1 MRTSTRIECWGR
13 RQRFHCSN
21 HKTSSFRASPPEL
34 TPPDRLTSFGG
45 RPRIKSG
52 AGSPRS
58 GEVLERVCLRATVML
73 AVLLLL
79 ASPVAAQ
86 GSYPDHPV
94 RLIAPFAPGGPV
106 DVVARV
112 LAPRLAERLGQPFY
126 VENHPGGSGNIG
138 TALVARAASD
148 GYTVLVI
155 SSTLVVNPS
164 LFARLGF
171 DTTAD
176 LAPVSLVGVSP
187 QVLLVHPSV
196 PAASV
201 MELVAWVKAS
211 PGRYSY
217 AHAGLGTPGY
227 LAGEMLKQAFGLD
240 LVAVSFNGGGP
251 AITSTIGGHTP
262 VLYTSI
268 STAAGHIKQGTV
280 RALAVTGARRSPALP
295 DVPTLAEAGAPGQE
309 SEIILGVLVPAGTP
323 QDVIDRLHRE
333 IVRIV
338 ALPDVRERLS
348 ALGFEPIAS
357 TPGEFADRIRWEID
371 KWAKVIR
378 AANIKAQ

>member
-1 MRTSTRIECWGR
+1 MISR
-13 RQRFHCSN
+13 RRGGN
-21 HKTSSFRASPPEL
+21 AEMKAIVLGLAALLIAGASFAQ
-34 TPPDRLTSFGG
+34 TPGYPN
-45 RPRIKSG
+45 RPVK
-52 AGSPRS
+52 
-58 GEVLERVCLRATVML
+58 M
-73 AVLLLL
+73 
-79 ASPVAAQ
+79 
-86 GSYPDHPV
+86 
-94 RLIAPFAPGGPV
+94 IAPFAPGGPV
-106 DVVARV
+106 DAVARV
-112 LAPRLAERLGQPFY
+112 LAPKLSEGLGQQFY

-138 TALVARAASD
+138 TALAAKAPAD

-164 LFARLGF
+164 LFAKLGF
-171 DTTAD
+171 DTTTD

-196 PAASV
+196 PAANLK
-201 MELVAWVKAS
+201 ELVAWVKAS
-211 PGRYSY
+211 PGQYSY

-280 RALAVTGARRSPALP
+280 RALAVTGARRSPALS

-309 SEIILGVLVPAGTP
+309 SDIILGVLVPAGTP

-338 ALPDVRERLS
+338 ALADVRERLS

-357 TPGEFADRIRWEID
+357 TPKEFADRIRWEID
-371 KWAKVIR
+371 KWTKVIR

>member
-1 MRTSTRIECWGR
+1 MKAIALGLAALLVAGVSFAQTS
-13 RQRFHCSN
+13 
-21 HKTSSFRASPPEL
+21 AY
-34 TPPDRLTSFGG
+34 PDR
-45 RPRIKSG
+45 
-52 AGSPRS
+52 
-58 GEVLERVCLRATVML
+58 
-73 AVLLLL
+73 
-79 ASPVAAQ
+79 PVKM
-86 GSYPDHPV
+86 
-94 RLIAPFAPGGPV
+94 IAPFAPGGPV
-106 DVVARV
+106 DAVARV
-112 LAPRLAERLGQPFY
+112 LAPKLSERFGQQFY

-138 TALVARAASD
+138 TALAAKAPAD
-148 GYTVLVI
+148 GYTILVI

-164 LFARLGF
+164 LFAKLGF
-171 DTTAD
+171 DTTSD

-201 MELVAWVKAS
+201 KELVAWVKAS
-211 PGRYSY
+211 PGQLSY

-262 VLYTSI
+262 ILYTSI

-309 SEIILGVLVPAGTP
+309 SDIILGVLVPVGTP
-323 QDVIDRLHRE
+323 RGIIDRLHRE

-338 ALPDVRERLS
+338 ALPDGRERLS

-357 TPGEFADRIRWEID
+357 TPEEFADRIGWEID

>member
-1 MRTSTRIECWGR
+1 MISGR
-13 RQRFHCSN
+13 RGRTAEMKAIALGLAAFLIAGASFAQ
-21 HKTSSFRASPPEL
+21 TSGY
-34 TPPDRLTSFGG
+34 PDR
-45 RPRIKSG
+45 
-52 AGSPRS
+52 
-58 GEVLERVCLRATVML
+58 
-73 AVLLLL
+73 
-79 ASPVAAQ
+79 PVKM
-86 GSYPDHPV
+86 
-94 RLIAPFAPGGPV
+94 IAPFAPGGPV
-106 DVVARV
+106 DAVARV
-112 LAPRLAERLGQPFY
+112 LAPKLSEGLGQQFY

-138 TALVARAASD
+138 TALAAKAPAD
-148 GYTVLVI
+148 GYTILVI

-164 LFARLGF
+164 LFAKLGF
-171 DTTAD
+171 DTTTD

-201 MELVAWVKAS
+201 KELVAWVKAS
-211 PGRYSY
+211 PGQYSY

-262 VLYTSI
+262 ILYTSI

-280 RALAVTGARRSPALP
+280 RALAVTSAQRSPALP
-295 DVPTLAEAGAPGQE
+295 DVPTLAEAGALGQE
-309 SEIILGVLVPAGTP
+309 SDIILGVLVPAGTP
-323 QDVIDRLHRE
+323 QDVVDRLHRE

-338 ALPDVRERLS
+338 ALPDVRARLS

-357 TPGEFADRIRWEID
+357 TPNEFADRIRWEID

-378 AANIKAQ
+378 AANIRAQ

>member
-1 MRTSTRIECWGR
+1 MKAIALG
-13 RQRFHCSN
+13 
-21 HKTSSFRASPPEL
+21 
-34 TPPDRLTSFGG
+34 
-45 RPRIKSG
+45 
-52 AGSPRS
+52 
-58 GEVLERVCLRATVML
+58 L
-73 AVLLLL
+73 AVLLVAG
-79 ASPVAAQ
+79 ASFAQ
-86 GSYPDHPV
+86 TSGYPDRPV
-94 RLIAPFAPGGPV
+94 KMIAPFAPGGPV
-106 DVVARV
+106 DAVARV
-112 LAPRLAERLGQPFY
+112 LAPKLSEGLGQQFY

-138 TALVARAASD
+138 TALAAKAPAD
-148 GYTVLVI
+148 GYTILVI

-164 LFARLGF
+164 LFAKLGF
-171 DTTAD
+171 DTTSD

-201 MELVAWVKAS
+201 KELVAWVKAS
-211 PGRYSY
+211 PGQYSY

-240 LVAVSFNGGGP
+240 LVAVSFNGGGQ

-262 VLYTSI
+262 ILYTSI
-268 STAAGHIKQGTV
+268 STAAGHVKQGTV
-280 RALAVTGARRSPALP
+280 RALAVTGAQRSPALP

-309 SEIILGVLVPAGTP
+309 SDIILGVLVPVGTP
-323 QDVIDRLHRE
+323 RGVIDRLHRE

-357 TPGEFADRIRWEID
+357 TPEELSDRIRWEID
-371 KWAKVIR
+371 KWAKIIR

>member
-1 MRTSTRIECWGR
+1 MKAIALG
-13 RQRFHCSN
+13 
-21 HKTSSFRASPPEL
+21 
-34 TPPDRLTSFGG
+34 
-45 RPRIKSG
+45 
-52 AGSPRS
+52 
-58 GEVLERVCLRATVML
+58 L
-73 AVLLLL
+73 AVLLVAG
-79 ASPVAAQ
+79 ASFAQ
-86 GSYPDHPV
+86 TSGYPDRPV
-94 RLIAPFAPGGPV
+94 KMIAPFAPGGPV
-106 DVVARV
+106 DAVARV
-112 LAPRLAERLGQPFY
+112 LAPKLSEGLGQQFY

-138 TALVARAASD
+138 TALAAKAAAD
-148 GYTVLVI
+148 GYTILVI

-164 LFARLGF
+164 LFAKLGF
-171 DTTAD
+171 DTTSD

-201 MELVAWVKAS
+201 KELVAWVKAS
-211 PGRYSY
+211 PGQYSY

-240 LVAVSFNGGGP
+240 LVAVSFNGGGQ

-262 VLYTSI
+262 ILYTSI

-280 RALAVTGARRSPALP
+280 RALAVTGAQRSPALP

-309 SEIILGVLVPAGTP
+309 SDIILGVLVPVGTP
-323 QDVIDRLHRE
+323 RGVIDRLHRE

-357 TPGEFADRIRWEID
+357 TPEELSDRIRWEID
-371 KWAKVIR
+371 KWAKIIR

>member
-1 MRTSTRIECWGR
+1 MISR
-13 RQRFHCSN
+13 RRGGN
-21 HKTSSFRASPPEL
+21 AEMKAIVLGLAALLIAGASFAQ
-34 TPPDRLTSFGG
+34 TPGYPN
-45 RPRIKSG
+45 RPVK
-52 AGSPRS
+52 
-58 GEVLERVCLRATVML
+58 M
-73 AVLLLL
+73 
-79 ASPVAAQ
+79 
-86 GSYPDHPV
+86 
-94 RLIAPFAPGGPV
+94 IAPFAPGGPV
-106 DVVARV
+106 DAVARV
-112 LAPRLAERLGQPFY
+112 LAPKLSEGLGQQFY

-138 TALVARAASD
+138 TALAAKAPAD

-164 LFARLGF
+164 LFAKLGF
-171 DTTAD
+171 DTTTD

-187 QVLLVHPSV
+187 QVLLAHPSV
-196 PAASV
+196 PAANLK
-201 MELVAWVKAS
+201 ELVAWVKAS
-211 PGRYSY
+211 PGQYSY

-309 SEIILGVLVPAGTP
+309 SDIILGVLVPAGTP

-348 ALGFEPIAS
+348 ALGFEPIAG
-357 TPGEFADRIRWEID
+357 TPEEFADRIRWEID

>member
-1 MRTSTRIECWGR
+1 MKGIALGLAALLVAGASFAQTS
-13 RQRFHCSN
+13 
-21 HKTSSFRASPPEL
+21 AY
-34 TPPDRLTSFGG
+34 PDR
-45 RPRIKSG
+45 
-52 AGSPRS
+52 
-58 GEVLERVCLRATVML
+58 
-73 AVLLLL
+73 
-79 ASPVAAQ
+79 PVKM
-86 GSYPDHPV
+86 
-94 RLIAPFAPGGPV
+94 IAPFAPGGPV
-106 DVVARV
+106 DAVARV
-112 LAPRLAERLGQPFY
+112 LAPKLSEGFGQQFY

-138 TALVARAASD
+138 TALAAKAAAD
-148 GYTVLVI
+148 GYTILVI

-164 LFARLGF
+164 LFAKLGF
-171 DTTAD
+171 DTTSD

-201 MELVAWVKAS
+201 KELVAWVKAS
-211 PGRYSY
+211 PGQYSY

-251 AITSTIGGHTP
+251 AITSTIG
-262 VLYTSI
+262 
-268 STAAGHIKQGTV
+268 HIKQGTV

-309 SEIILGVLVPAGTP
+309 SDIILGVLVPVGTP
-323 QDVIDRLHRE
+323 RGVIDRLHRE

-357 TPGEFADRIRWEID
+357 TPEELSDRIRWEID
-371 KWAKVIR
+371 KWAKIIR

>member
-1 MRTSTRIECWGR
+1 M
-13 RQRFHCSN
+13 
-21 HKTSSFRASPPEL
+21 KAVV
-34 TPPDRLTSFGG
+34 FGL
-45 RPRIKSG
+45 
-52 AGSPRS
+52 A
-58 GEVLERVCLRATVML
+58 
-73 AVLLLL
+73 AVL
-79 ASPVAAQ
+79 AAQ
-86 GSYPDHPV
+86 ASIAQTSVYPNRPV
-94 RLIAPFAPGGPV
+94 KMVAPFAPGGPV

-112 LAPRLAERLGQPFY
+112 LAPKLSEGLSQQFY

-138 TALVARAASD
+138 TALVAKAPPD

-164 LFARLGF
+164 LFAKLGF

-201 MELVAWVKAS
+201 KELIAWVKAS
-211 PGRYSY
+211 PGQHSY

-227 LAGEMLKQAFGLD
+227 LAGEMFKQAFGLD
-240 LVAVSFNGGGP
+240 LVAVAFNGGGP

-262 VLYTSI
+262 ILFTSI
-268 STAAGHIKQGTV
+268 STAAGHIKQGVV

-295 DVPTLAEAGAPGQE
+295 EVPTLAEAGAAGQE
-309 SEIILGVLVPAGTP
+309 SEIILGVLVPGATP
-323 QDVIDRLHRE
+323 RDVIDRLHRE

-338 ALPDVRERLS
+338 ALPDVRGRLS

-357 TPGEFADRIRWEID
+357 TPKEFADRIKWEID

-378 AANIKAQ
+378 AADIKVQ

>member
-1 MRTSTRIECWGR
+1 MKAIALG
-13 RQRFHCSN
+13 
-21 HKTSSFRASPPEL
+21 
-34 TPPDRLTSFGG
+34 
-45 RPRIKSG
+45 
-52 AGSPRS
+52 
-58 GEVLERVCLRATVML
+58 L
-73 AVLLLL
+73 AVLLVAG
-79 ASPVAAQ
+79 ASFAQ
-86 GSYPDHPV
+86 TSGYPDRPV
-94 RLIAPFAPGGPV
+94 KMIAPFAPGGPV
-106 DVVARV
+106 DAVARV
-112 LAPRLAERLGQPFY
+112 LAPKLSEGLGQQFY

-138 TALVARAASD
+138 TALAAKAPAD
-148 GYTVLVI
+148 GYTILVI

-164 LFARLGF
+164 LFAKLGF
-171 DTTAD
+171 DTTSD

-201 MELVAWVKAS
+201 KELVAWVKAS
-211 PGRYSY
+211 PGQYSY

-240 LVAVSFNGGGP
+240 LVAVSFNGGGQ

-262 VLYTSI
+262 ILYTSI

-280 RALAVTGARRSPALP
+280 RALAVTGAQRSPALP

-309 SEIILGVLVPAGTP
+309 SDIILGVLVPVGTP
-323 QDVIDRLHRE
+323 RGVIDRLHRE

-357 TPGEFADRIRWEID
+357 TPEELSDRIRWEID
-371 KWAKVIR
+371 KWAKIIR